1 MKRLAALL
9 ISLLMFFSGLF
20 GCKSLANTSWE
31 LTAWSVS
38 AHNPQD
44 YTFTLAFDTKTF
56 SGQSAV
62 NSYGGQYTAFKDGRL
77 IISGI
82 YSTEMAGT
90 PEAMAT
96 ETVYFE
102 LLNSAKRYKLVED
115 TLTLLDANG
124 NELLIFTRSPQT

>member
-1 MKRLAALL
+1 ML
-9 ISLLMFFSGLF
+9 ISLLTFFSGCL
-20 GCKSLANTSWE
+20 TSRSVAGTAWE
-31 LTAWSVS
+31 LAAWSVS

-44 YTFTLAFDTKTF
+44 YTFTLRFERDTF

-62 NSYGGQYTAFKDGRL
+62 NIYGGRYAALPGGRML
-77 IISGI
+77 VDSV
-82 YSTEMAGT
+82 YSTEMAGP
-90 PEAMAT
+90 PEAMAA

-102 LLNSAKRYKLVED
+102 LLRGVKRYSLAED